1 MVAAAGFL
9 GIAKNRDRALG
20 RGVVIAALAEID
32 APVADLAQFHRLL
45 LEELGLAGQRFRLL
59 AFGMFFFIPMALV
72 VINLISQRSKV
83 FKQVYDKLA
92 GTDKPQT
99 AGFVPHW
106 FMMAAMAVLLI
117 CLISFIVTIV
127 ASLKLGK

>member
-1 MVAAAGFL
+1 MMGKLIGMVVLGMLAAVCFYAAGISHS
-9 GIAKNRDRALG
+9 GRDVQGYWL
-20 RGVVIAALAEID
+20 
-32 APVADLAQFHRLL
+32 F
-45 LEELGLAGQRFRLL
+45 L